1 MKQSYNISREAV
13 ETVKRLVDEQH
24 LALSQDALV
33 EQAINELARR
43 VQDAVD
49 ARLWGEATA
58 DDEFQAEALQI
69 DAEFSVLEHHLGLDI
84 PPALDGAV

>member
-1 MKQSYNISREAV
+1 MGMKTKRTYNISREAV

-24 LALSQDALV
+24 VAPSQDALV

-43 VQDAVD
+43 VQDMAD
-49 ARLWGEATA
+49 ARLWREAAA

-69 DAEFSVLEHHLGLDI
+69 DAEFSLDDFHAWE
-84 PPALDGAV
+84 P